1 MIKVERHDQNR
12 YHSQFAGGN
21 YLCIQI
27 QRMSINIVCVIA
39 SGELCI
45 VFNSNIRVL
54 SSSKMENAGLTL
66 SLLYGQVTV
75 RLLLSIV
82 KLMRKILWK
91 RD

>member
-1 MIKVERHDQNR
+1 MIKVDRHDQNR

-21 YLCIQI
+21 YLCIQ
-27 QRMSINIVCVIA
+27 RMSINILCVIE

-66 SLLYGQVTV
+66 FLLYGQVTV

-82 KLMRKILWK
+82 KLMRKTLWK